1 MGCGCGKKAVVAP
14 TPLMGKDTSEL
25 LQPTEWGP
33 ILWKLLHCMAERVG
47 GTGSTIIDTDQANYF
62 ETVLTMLPVIIPC
75 QECQAHAAAYLS
87 ANPVP
92 TLRGLYGQTL
102 RSTVREW
109 LFTFHN
115 AVRTNNQQA
124 ILVQTIEECSALY
137 QDCMMPK
144 CEYTALVQTV
154 AAAVRLG
161 WVPIEQWRK
170 WYSNI
175 ERLRIIAGNM
185 IV

>member
-14 TPLMGKDTSEL
+14 TPLMGKDTNEM
-25 LQPTEWGP
+25 LQPSEWGP
-33 ILWKLLHCMAERVG
+33 ILWKMLHCIAERMG
-47 GTGSTIIDTDQANYF
+47 NTGSTIIDTDQANYF

-75 QECQAHAAAYLS
+75 QECQGHAKAYL
-87 ANPVP
+87 ADHPVP
-92 TLRGLYGQTL
+92 TLRGLYGQNL
-102 RSTVREW
+102 RSTAREW
-109 LFTFHN
+109 LFQFHQ
-115 AVRTNNQQA
+115 AVRVANDQPIIVPT
-124 ILVQTIEECSALY
+124 VEECSALY
-137 QDCMMPK
+137 QGCMMQK
-144 CEYTALVQTV
+144 CEYTVLVQTV

-170 WYSNI
+170 WYSNV